1 MRGEESVCSMLG
13 QTRCLLP
20 IVQSEP
26 QEQPSA
32 CETCENIVRT
42 PQAVQLKHAEER
54 RRPSSRQE
62 NSTGTPRVTGKQGGE
77 EG

>member
-1 MRGEESVCSMLG
+1 MRGEESICSMLG

-32 CETCENIVRT
+32 WPHV
-42 PQAVQLKHAEER
+42 AAR
-54 RRPSSRQE
+54 RRQ
-62 NSTGTPRVTGKQGGE
+62 
-77 EG
+77 